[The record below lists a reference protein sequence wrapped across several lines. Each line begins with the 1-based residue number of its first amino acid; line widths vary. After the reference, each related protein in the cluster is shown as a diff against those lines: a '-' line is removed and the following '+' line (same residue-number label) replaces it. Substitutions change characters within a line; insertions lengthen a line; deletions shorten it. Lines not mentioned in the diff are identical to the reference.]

1 MKYQEVSP
9 DYFARRKLRRYAG
22 FWSLWALGVGAVISG
37 DFFGW
42 NFGLSVGGFGGLAIA
57 TVIVAVMYLGLCY
70 SLAEM
75 APALPHA
82 GGPYSFARAGLGPW
96 GGFITG
102 LAASIEYILTPA
114 VIVVGIGGYMGAV
127 VNSLVGLNLP
137 APLWWL
143 LFYVIFVGIN
153 VWGVAATFR
162 VTVAATLLALAI
174 LLVFWIGAIPHF
186 RWELALNIPPASGQS
201 PWLPF
206 GWGGMFYALP
216 FAVWFFLAIEQV
228 PLAAEEAQQPRRDLP
243 KALLWGILTLLIAAA
258 LTLLLNS
265 GIAPGA
271 MAVGISPDPLF
282 DAFKTIFGEGI
293 GAVALSLA
301 AVAGLVASFHA
312 IIYAYGRNLYSLSR
326 AGYLPKGLS
335 LTLRGRQTPHLAL
348 LAGAAIGYG
357 IALLIEFGNAWFSS
371 WFSAALL
378 IEFGN
383 SGFSGWLS
391 ADDVPVAA
399 VLLNMAVF
407 GAVISYVL
415 QMAAFIRLRQR
426 FPAMER
432 PYVSPLG
439 IAGAAVAGLIAL
451 LVLVFSLLNADYRMG
466 LYGCVLWFA
475 AGLLYFALKGRRQLV
490 KSPEEEF
497 AAGLY

>member
-9 DYFARRKLRRYAG
+9 DYFARRRLRRYAG

-42 NFGLSVGGFGGLAIA
+42 NFGLGVGGFGGLAIA
-57 TVIVAVMYLGLCY
+57 TVVVAVMYLGLCY

-96 GGFITG
+96 GGFLTG

-127 VNSLVGLNLP
+127 VNSLFELNLP

-153 VWGVAATFR
+153 IWGVAATFR

-174 LLVFWIGAIPHF
+174 LLVFWAGAIPHF
-186 RWELALNIPPASGQS
+186 SWDLALNIPPAAGQS

-271 MAVGISPDPLF
+271 AAVGVSPDPLF
-282 DAFKTIFGEGI
+282 DAFKTIFGDGI

-335 LTLRGRQTPHLAL
+335 LTLRGRQTPHLSL
-348 LAGAAIGYG
+348 LAGAVIGYG
-357 IALLIEFGNAWFSS
+357 LALLIAFGQEWF
-371 WFSAALL
+371 
-378 IEFGN
+378 GPT
-383 SGFSGWLS
+383 
-391 ADDVPVAA
+391 VPVAA

-426 FPAMER
+426 FPQMER

-439 IAGAAVAGLIAL
+439 IAGAAVAGIIAL

-466 LYGCVLWFA
+466 LYGCALWFA

>member
-1 MKYQEVSP
+1 M
-9 DYFARRKLRRYAG
+9 
-22 FWSLWALGVGAVISG
+22 GAVISG

-42 NFGLSVGGFGGLAIA
+42 NFGLGVGGFGGLAIA
-57 TVIVAVMYLGLCY
+57 TVIVAMMYLGLCY

-96 GGFITG
+96 GGFLTG

-127 VNSLVGLNLP
+127 VNSLFGLELP

-153 VWGVAATFR
+153 IWGVAATFR

-174 LLVFWIGAIPHF
+174 LLVFWVGAIPHF
-186 RWELALNIPPASGQS
+186 SWDLALNIPPAPGQS

-271 MAVGISPDPLF
+271 AAVGVSPDPLF
-282 DAFKTIFGEGI
+282 DAFKTIFGDGI

-348 LAGAAIGYG
+348 LAGAVIGYG
-357 IALLIEFGNAWFSS
+357 LALLIAFGQEWF
-371 WFSAALL
+371 
-378 IEFGN
+378 GPT
-383 SGFSGWLS
+383 
-391 ADDVPVAA
+391 VPVAA

-426 FPAMER
+426 FPQMER

-439 IAGAAVAGLIAL
+439 IVGAAVAGIIAL

-466 LYGCVLWFA
+466 LYGCALWFA

>member
-1 MKYQEVSP
+1 MQYQEVSP
-9 DYFARRKLRRYAG
+9 DYFARRRLRRYAG

-42 NFGLSVGGFGGLAIA
+42 NFGLGVGGFGGLAIA

-96 GGFITG
+96 GGFLTG

-127 VNSLVGLNLP
+127 VNSLFGLNLP

-153 VWGVAATFR
+153 IWGVAATFR

-186 RWELALNIPPASGQS
+186 SWDLALNIPPAAGQS

-271 MAVGISPDPLF
+271 AAVGVSPDPLF
-282 DAFKTIFGEGI
+282 DAFKTIFGDGI

-348 LAGAAIGYG
+348 LAGAVIGYA
-357 IALLIEFGNAWFSS
+357 IALLIAFGQEWF
-371 WFSAALL
+371 
-378 IEFGN
+378 GPT
-383 SGFSGWLS
+383 
-391 ADDVPVAA
+391 VPVAA

-426 FPAMER
+426 FPQMER

-439 IAGAAVAGLIAL
+439 IVGAAVAGIIAL

-466 LYGCVLWFA
+466 LYGCALWFA
-475 AGLLYFALKGRRQLV
+475 AGLLYFALKGRHQLV

>member
-1 MKYQEVSP
+1 MQYQEVSP
-9 DYFARRKLRRYAG
+9 DYFARRRLRRYAG

-42 NFGLSVGGFGGLAIA
+42 NFGLGVGGFGGLAIA

-96 GGFITG
+96 GGFLTG

-153 VWGVAATFR
+153 IWGVAATFR

-186 RWELALNIPPASGQS
+186 SWDLALNIPPAAGQS

-271 MAVGISPDPLF
+271 AAVGVSPDPLF
-282 DAFKTIFGEGI
+282 DAFKTIFGDGI

-348 LAGAAIGYG
+348 LAGAVIGYA
-357 IALLIEFGNAWFSS
+357 IALLIAFGQEWF
-371 WFSAALL
+371 
-378 IEFGN
+378 GPT
-383 SGFSGWLS
+383 
-391 ADDVPVAA
+391 VPVAA

-426 FPAMER
+426 FPQMER

-439 IAGAAVAGLIAL
+439 IVGAAVAGIIAL

-466 LYGCVLWFA
+466 LYGCALWFA
-475 AGLLYFALKGRRQLV
+475 AGLLYFALKGRHQLV

>member
-42 NFGLSVGGFGGLAIA
+42 NFGLGVGGFGGLAIA

-96 GGFITG
+96 GGFLTG

-127 VNSLVGLNLP
+127 VNSLFGLNLP

-153 VWGVAATFR
+153 IWGVAATFR

-186 RWELALNIPPASGQS
+186 SWDLALNIPPAAGQS

-271 MAVGISPDPLF
+271 AAVGVSPDPLF
-282 DAFKTIFGEGI
+282 DAFKTIFGDGI

-348 LAGAAIGYG
+348 LAGAVIGYA
-357 IALLIEFGNAWFSS
+357 IALLIAFGQEWF
-371 WFSAALL
+371 
-378 IEFGN
+378 GPT
-383 SGFSGWLS
+383 
-391 ADDVPVAA
+391 VPVAA

-426 FPAMER
+426 FPQMER

-439 IAGAAVAGLIAL
+439 IVGAAVAGIIAL

-466 LYGCVLWFA
+466 LYGCALWFA
-475 AGLLYFALKGRRQLV
+475 AGLLYFALKGRHQLV

>member
-1 MKYQEVSP
+1 MQYQEVSP
-9 DYFARRKLRRYAG
+9 DYFARRRLRRYAG

-42 NFGLSVGGFGGLAIA
+42 NFGLGVGGFGGLAIA

-70 SLAEM
+70 SLAEL

-127 VNSLVGLNLP
+127 VNSLFGLNLP

-153 VWGVAATFR
+153 IWGVAATFR

-174 LLVFWIGAIPHF
+174 LLVFWVGAIPHF
-186 RWELALNIPPASGQS
+186 SWDLALNIPPAAGQS

-271 MAVGISPDPLF
+271 EKVAESEDPLF
-282 DAFKTIFGEGI
+282 AAFQTIFGDGI

-335 LTLRGRQTPHLAL
+335 LTLQGRQTPHLAL

-357 IALLIEFGNAWFSS
+357 IALLIAFGRDWFGP
-371 WFSAALL
+371 A
-378 IEFGN
+378 
-383 SGFSGWLS
+383 
-391 ADDVPVAA
+391 VPVAA

-439 IAGAAVAGLIAL
+439 IAGAAVAGIIAL

-466 LYGCVLWFA
+466 LYGCALWFA

>member
-1 MKYQEVSP
+1 MKYQEVGP
-9 DYFARRKLRRYAG
+9 DYFARRGLRRYAG

-42 NFGLSVGGFGGLAIA
+42 NFGLSAGGFGGLAIA
-57 TVIVAVMYLGLCY
+57 TVIVAVMYLGLCW

-75 APALPHA
+75 APAMPHA
-82 GGPYSFARAGLGPW
+82 GGPYSFARAALGPW

-127 VNSLVGLNLP
+127 FNALFGWSLP

-143 LFYVIFVGIN
+143 IFYVIFVGVNIL
-153 VWGVAATFR
+153 GVAATFR
-162 VTVAATLLALAI
+162 VAVAVTLLALGI

-186 RWELALNIPPASGQS
+186 RWEWALNIPPEPGQS

-206 GWGGMFYALP
+206 GWGGIAYALP

-228 PLAAEEAQQPRRDLP
+228 PFAAEEARQPRRDLP
-243 KALLWGILTLLIAAA
+243 KALLWGILTLLIAAV

-271 MAVGISPDPLF
+271 AEVGKSGDPLF
-282 DAFKTIFGEGI
+282 LAFETIFGGGI
-293 GAVALSLA
+293 GAVVLSLV
-301 AVAGLVASFHA
+301 AVAGLVASFHT
-312 IIYAYGRNLYSLSR
+312 IIYAYGRNIYSLAR
-326 AGYLPKGLS
+326 AGYLPRALS
-335 LTLRGRQTPHLAL
+335 LTLRGQQTPHLAL
-348 LAGAAIGYG
+348 LAGAVIGYA
-357 IALLIEFGNAWFSS
+357 IALLLEFGGDWFGD
-371 WFSAALL
+371 WFG
-378 IEFGN
+378 GN
-383 SGFSGWLS
+383 
-391 ADDVPVAA
+391 VPVAA

-407 GAVISYVL
+407 GAVISYGLMMVS
-415 QMAAFIRLRQR
+415 FIRLRLR
-426 FPAMER
+426 FPNMER

-439 IAGAAVAGLIAL
+439 IAGAAVAGIIAL
-451 LVLVFSLLNADYRMG
+451 AALVFSLLNADYRMG
-466 LYGCVLWFA
+466 IYGCALWFA

-490 KSPEEEF
+490 KAAPEEEF
-497 AAGLY
+497 AAAINN

>member
-96 GGFITG
+96 GGFLTG

-127 VNSLVGLNLP
+127 VNSLFELNLP

-153 VWGVAATFR
+153 IWGVAATFR

-186 RWELALNIPPASGQS
+186 SWDWALNITPAAGQS

-271 MAVGISPDPLF
+271 AAVGVSPDPLF
-282 DAFKTIFGEGI
+282 DAFKTIFGDGI

-348 LAGAAIGYG
+348 LAGAVIGYG
-357 IALLIEFGNAWFSS
+357 LALLIAFGQEWFGPS
-371 WFSAALL
+371 
-378 IEFGN
+378 
-383 SGFSGWLS
+383 
-391 ADDVPVAA
+391 VPVAA

-426 FPAMER
+426 FPQMER

-439 IAGAAVAGLIAL
+439 IAGAAVAGIIAL

-466 LYGCVLWFA
+466 LYGCALWFA

>member
-1 MKYQEVSP
+1 MQYQEVSP
-9 DYFARRKLRRYAG
+9 DYFARRRLRRYAG

-42 NFGLSVGGFGGLAIA
+42 NFGLGVGGFGGLAIA

-70 SLAEM
+70 SLSEM

-127 VNSLVGLNLP
+127 VNSLFGLNLP

-153 VWGVAATFR
+153 IWGVAATFR

-186 RWELALNIPPASGQS
+186 SWDLALNITPASGQS

-348 LAGAAIGYG
+348 LAGAVIGYG
-357 IALLIEFGNAWFSS
+357 LALLIAFGQEWFGPS
-371 WFSAALL
+371 
-378 IEFGN
+378 
-383 SGFSGWLS
+383 
-391 ADDVPVAA
+391 VPVAA

-426 FPAMER
+426 FPRMER

-466 LYGCVLWFA
+466 LYGCALWFA

>member
-1 MKYQEVSP
+1 MKYQEVGP
-9 DYFARRKLRRYAG
+9 DYFARRGLRRYAG

-42 NFGLSVGGFGGLAIA
+42 NFGLSAGGFGGLAIA
-57 TVIVAVMYLGLCY
+57 TVIVAVMYLGLCW

-75 APALPHA
+75 APAMPHA
-82 GGPYSFARAGLGPW
+82 GGPYSFARAALGPW

-127 VNSLVGLNLP
+127 FNALFGWSLP

-143 LFYVIFVGIN
+143 IFYVIFVGVNIL
-153 VWGVAATFR
+153 GVAATFR
-162 VTVAATLLALAI
+162 VAVAVTLLALGI

-186 RWELALNIPPASGQS
+186 RWEWALNIPPEPGQS

-206 GWGGMFYALP
+206 GWGGIAYALP

-228 PLAAEEAQQPRRDLP
+228 PFAAEEARQPRRDLP
-243 KALLWGILTLLIAAA
+243 KALLWGILTLLVAAV

-271 MAVGISPDPLF
+271 AEVGQSGDPLF
-282 DAFKTIFGEGI
+282 LAFETIFGGGI
-293 GAVALSLA
+293 GAVVLSLV
-301 AVAGLVASFHA
+301 AVAGLVASFHT
-312 IIYAYGRNLYSLSR
+312 IIYAYGRNIYSLAR
-326 AGYLPKGLS
+326 AGYLPRTLS

-348 LAGAAIGYG
+348 LAGAVIGYA
-357 IALLIEFGNAWFSS
+357 IALLLEFGGDWFG
-371 WFSAALL
+371 
-378 IEFGN
+378 GN
-383 SGFSGWLS
+383 G
-391 ADDVPVAA
+391 PVAA

-407 GAVISYVL
+407 GAVISYGL
-415 QMAAFIRLRQR
+415 MMISFIRLRLR

-439 IAGAAVAGLIAL
+439 IAGAAVAGIIAL
-451 LVLVFSLLNADYRMG
+451 AVLVFSLLNADYRMG
-466 LYGCVLWFA
+466 IYGCALWFA

-490 KSPEEEF
+490 KAAPEEEF
-497 AAGLY
+497 AVGINRD

>member
-9 DYFARRKLRRYAG
+9 DYFARRRLRRYAG

-42 NFGLSVGGFGGLAIA
+42 NFGLGVGGFGGLAIA

-127 VNSLVGLNLP
+127 VNSLFGLNLP

-153 VWGVAATFR
+153 IWGVAATFR

-186 RWELALNIPPASGQS
+186 SWDLALNIPPAAGQS

-271 MAVGISPDPLF
+271 AAVGVSPDPLF
-282 DAFKTIFGEGI
+282 EAFKTIFGDGI

-348 LAGAAIGYG
+348 LAGAVIGYA
-357 IALLIEFGNAWFSS
+357 IALLIAFGQEWFGPS
-371 WFSAALL
+371 
-378 IEFGN
+378 
-383 SGFSGWLS
+383 
-391 ADDVPVAA
+391 VPVAA

-426 FPAMER
+426 FPQMER

-439 IAGAAVAGLIAL
+439 IAGAAIAGIIAL

-466 LYGCVLWFA
+466 LYGCALWFA

>member
-9 DYFARRKLRRYAG
+9 DYFARRRLRRYAG

-42 NFGLSVGGFGGLAIA
+42 NFGLGVGGFGGLAIA
-57 TVIVAVMYLGLCY
+57 TIIVAVMYLGLCY

-127 VNSLVGLNLP
+127 VNSLFELNLP

-153 VWGVAATFR
+153 IWGVAATFR

-186 RWELALNIPPASGQS
+186 RWDLALNIPPAAGQS
-201 PWLPF
+201 SWLPF

-271 MAVGISPDPLF
+271 AAVGVSPDPLF
-282 DAFKTIFGEGI
+282 DAFKTIFGDGI

-348 LAGAAIGYG
+348 LAGAVIGYA
-357 IALLIEFGNAWFSS
+357 IALLIAFGQEWF
-371 WFSAALL
+371 
-378 IEFGN
+378 GPT
-383 SGFSGWLS
+383 
-391 ADDVPVAA
+391 VPVAA

-426 FPAMER
+426 FPQMER

-439 IAGAAVAGLIAL
+439 IAGAAVAGIIAL

-466 LYGCVLWFA
+466 LYGCALWFA
-475 AGLLYFALKGRRQLV
+475 AGLLYFALKGRHQLV

>member
-9 DYFARRKLRRYAG
+9 DYFARRRLRRYAG

-42 NFGLSVGGFGGLAIA
+42 NFGLGVGGFGGLAIA

-96 GGFITG
+96 GGFLTG

-127 VNSLVGLNLP
+127 VNSLFGLNLP

-143 LFYVIFVGIN
+143 IFYVIFVGIN
-153 VWGVAATFR
+153 IWGVAATFR

-186 RWELALNIPPASGQS
+186 SWDWALNIAPAAGQS

-271 MAVGISPDPLF
+271 AAVGVSPDPLF
-282 DAFKTIFGEGI
+282 DAFKTIFGDGI

-348 LAGAAIGYG
+348 LAGAVIGYA
-357 IALLIEFGNAWFSS
+357 IALLIAFGQEWFGPS
-371 WFSAALL
+371 
-378 IEFGN
+378 
-383 SGFSGWLS
+383 
-391 ADDVPVAA
+391 VPVAA

-439 IAGAAVAGLIAL
+439 IAGAAVAGIIAL

-466 LYGCVLWFA
+466 LYGCALWFA

>member
-1 MKYQEVSP
+1 MQYQEVSP
-9 DYFARRKLRRYAG
+9 DYFARRRLRRYAG

-42 NFGLSVGGFGGLAIA
+42 NFGLGVGGFGGLAIA

-96 GGFITG
+96 GGFLTG

-127 VNSLVGLNLP
+127 VNSLFGLNLP

-153 VWGVAATFR
+153 IWGVAATFR

-174 LLVFWIGAIPHF
+174 LLVFWVGAIPHF
-186 RWELALNIPPASGQS
+186 HWDLALNIPPAAGQS

-271 MAVGISPDPLF
+271 AAVGVSPDPLF
-282 DAFKTIFGEGI
+282 DAFKTIFGDGI

-335 LTLRGRQTPHLAL
+335 LTLGGRQTPHLAL
-348 LAGAAIGYG
+348 LAGAVIGYG
-357 IALLIEFGNAWFSS
+357 IALLIGFGQDWFGPS
-371 WFSAALL
+371 
-378 IEFGN
+378 
-383 SGFSGWLS
+383 
-391 ADDVPVAA
+391 VPVAA

-439 IAGAAVAGLIAL
+439 IAGAAIAGIIAL

-466 LYGCVLWFA
+466 LYGCALWFA

>member
-1 MKYQEVSP
+1 MQYQEVSP
-9 DYFARRKLRRYAG
+9 DYFARRRLRRYAG

-42 NFGLSVGGFGGLAIA
+42 NFGLGVGGFGGLAIA

-96 GGFITG
+96 GGFLTG

-127 VNSLVGLNLP
+127 VNSLFGLNLP

-153 VWGVAATFR
+153 IWGVAATFR

-186 RWELALNIPPASGQS
+186 SWDWALNIPPAPGQS

-271 MAVGISPDPLF
+271 AAVGVSPDPLF
-282 DAFKTIFGEGI
+282 DAFKTIFGDGI

-348 LAGAAIGYG
+348 LAGAVIGYG
-357 IALLIEFGNAWFSS
+357 LALLIAFGQEWFGP
-371 WFSAALL
+371 A
-378 IEFGN
+378 
-383 SGFSGWLS
+383 
-391 ADDVPVAA
+391 VPVAA

-426 FPAMER
+426 FPQMER

-439 IAGAAVAGLIAL
+439 IAGAAVTGIIAL

-466 LYGCVLWFA
+466 LYGCALWFA
-475 AGLLYFALKGRRQLV
+475 AGLLYFALKGRHQLV

>member
-9 DYFARRKLRRYAG
+9 DYFARRRLRRYAG

-42 NFGLSVGGFGGLAIA
+42 NFGLGVGGFGGLAIA

-96 GGFITG
+96 GGFLTG

-127 VNSLVGLNLP
+127 VNSLFGLNLP

-153 VWGVAATFR
+153 IWGVAATFR

-174 LLVFWIGAIPHF
+174 LLVFWVGAIPHF
-186 RWELALNIPPASGQS
+186 SWDWALNIPPAAGQS

-243 KALLWGILTLLIAAA
+243 KALLWGIVTLLVAAA

-271 MAVGISPDPLF
+271 EKVAESEDPLF
-282 DAFKTIFGEGI
+282 AAFQTIFGDGI

-348 LAGAAIGYG
+348 LAGAVIGYG
-357 IALLIEFGNAWFSS
+357 LALLIAFGQEWFGP
-371 WFSAALL
+371 A
-378 IEFGN
+378 
-383 SGFSGWLS
+383 
-391 ADDVPVAA
+391 VPVAA

-426 FPAMER
+426 FPQMER

-439 IAGAAVAGLIAL
+439 IAGAAVAGIIAL

-466 LYGCVLWFA
+466 LYGCALWFA

>member
-1 MKYQEVSP
+1 MQYQEVSP
-9 DYFARRKLRRYAG
+9 DYFARRRLRRYAG

-96 GGFITG
+96 GGFLTG

-127 VNSLVGLNLP
+127 VNSLFGLNLP

-153 VWGVAATFR
+153 IWGVAATFR

-186 RWELALNIPPASGQS
+186 RWELALNITPAAGQS

-271 MAVGISPDPLF
+271 AAVGVSPDPLF
-282 DAFKTIFGEGI
+282 DAFKTIFGDGI

-348 LAGAAIGYG
+348 LAGAVIGYG
-357 IALLIEFGNAWFSS
+357 LALLIAFGQEWFGPS
-371 WFSAALL
+371 
-378 IEFGN
+378 
-383 SGFSGWLS
+383 
-391 ADDVPVAA
+391 VPVAA

-426 FPAMER
+426 FPRMER

-439 IAGAAVAGLIAL
+439 IAGAAVAGIIAL

-466 LYGCVLWFA
+466 LYGCALWFA
-475 AGLLYFALKGRRQLV
+475 AGLLYFALKGRHQLV

>member
-42 NFGLSVGGFGGLAIA
+42 NFGLGVGGFGGLAIA

-127 VNSLVGLNLP
+127 VNSLFELNLP

-153 VWGVAATFR
+153 IWGVAATFR

-186 RWELALNIPPASGQS
+186 RWELALNIPPAPGQS

-271 MAVGISPDPLF
+271 AAVGVSPDPLF

-326 AGYLPKGLS
+326 AGYLPKVLS

-348 LAGAAIGYG
+348 VAGAVIGYG
-357 IALLIEFGNAWFSS
+357 LALLIAFGQEWF
-371 WFSAALL
+371 
-378 IEFGN
+378 GPT
-383 SGFSGWLS
+383 
-391 ADDVPVAA
+391 VPVAA

-426 FPAMER
+426 FPQMER

-439 IAGAAVAGLIAL
+439 IAGAALAGLIAL

-466 LYGCVLWFA
+466 LYGCALWFA
-475 AGLLYFALKGRRQLV
+475 AGLLYFALKGRHQLV

>member
-9 DYFARRKLRRYAG
+9 DYFARRRLRRYAG

-96 GGFITG
+96 GGFLTG

-127 VNSLVGLNLP
+127 VNSLFGLNLP

-153 VWGVAATFR
+153 IWGVAATFR

-186 RWELALNIPPASGQS
+186 SWDSALNIPPAAGQS

-271 MAVGISPDPLF
+271 AAVGVSPDPLF
-282 DAFKTIFGEGI
+282 DAFKTIFGDGI

-348 LAGAAIGYG
+348 LAGAVIGYG
-357 IALLIEFGNAWFSS
+357 LALLIAFGQEWFGP
-371 WFSAALL
+371 A
-378 IEFGN
+378 
-383 SGFSGWLS
+383 
-391 ADDVPVAA
+391 VPVAA

-439 IAGAAVAGLIAL
+439 IAGAAIAGIIAL

-466 LYGCVLWFA
+466 LYGCALWFA
-475 AGLLYFALKGRRQLV
+475 AGLLYFGLKGRRQLV

>member
-1 MKYQEVSP
+1 MQYQEVSP
-9 DYFARRKLRRYAG
+9 DYFARRRLRRYAG

-42 NFGLSVGGFGGLAIA
+42 NFGLGVGGFGGLAIA
-57 TVIVAVMYLGLCY
+57 TIIVAVMYLGLCY

-96 GGFITG
+96 GGFLTG

-127 VNSLVGLNLP
+127 VNSLFGLNLP

-153 VWGVAATFR
+153 IWGVAATFR

-174 LLVFWIGAIPHF
+174 LLVFWVGAIPHF
-186 RWELALNIPPASGQS
+186 SWDWALNITPAAGQS

-271 MAVGISPDPLF
+271 AAVGVSPDPLF
-282 DAFKTIFGEGI
+282 DAFKTIFGDGI

-348 LAGAAIGYG
+348 LAGAVIGYG
-357 IALLIEFGNAWFSS
+357 LALLIAFGQEWFGPS
-371 WFSAALL
+371 
-378 IEFGN
+378 
-383 SGFSGWLS
+383 
-391 ADDVPVAA
+391 VPVAA

-426 FPAMER
+426 FPQMER

-439 IAGAAVAGLIAL
+439 IAGAAVAGIIAL

-466 LYGCVLWFA
+466 LYGCALWFA

>member
-1 MKYQEVSP
+1 MQYQEVSP
-9 DYFARRKLRRYAG
+9 DYFARRRLRRYAG

-96 GGFITG
+96 GGFLTG

-127 VNSLVGLNLP
+127 VNSLFGLNLP

-153 VWGVAATFR
+153 IWGVAATFR

-186 RWELALNIPPASGQS
+186 SWDLALNIPPAPGQS

-243 KALLWGILTLLIAAA
+243 KALRWGILTLLIAAA

-271 MAVGISPDPLF
+271 AAVGVSPDPLF
-282 DAFKTIFGEGI
+282 DAFKTIFGDGI

-348 LAGAAIGYG
+348 LAGAVIGYG
-357 IALLIEFGNAWFSS
+357 LALLIAFGQEWFGPS
-371 WFSAALL
+371 
-378 IEFGN
+378 
-383 SGFSGWLS
+383 
-391 ADDVPVAA
+391 VPVAA

-426 FPAMER
+426 FPQMER

-439 IAGAAVAGLIAL
+439 IAGAAVAGIIAL

-466 LYGCVLWFA
+466 LYGCALWFA